1 MKTIELPCYGFKI
14 TLSDDG
20 NSGSVKSRLSS
31 KIGDDEDFTQSPMD
45 FVSQESLDEYNFYV
59 NAIESLVLAHACS
72 GIDIESPEYV
82 KGIET
87 VVEAVG
93 NKL

>member
-1 MKTIELPCYGFKI
+1 MRIIQLPCYGFKI

-31 KIGDDEDFTQSPMD
+31 SESDESFEQSPMD
-45 FVSQESLDEYNFYV
+45 FISQESLDEYNFYV
-59 NAIESLVLAHACS
+59 NAIESLVLAHACA
-72 GIDIESPEYV
+72 GIDIESPAYV
-82 KGIET
+82 EGIET
-87 VVEAVG
+87 AVEAVA